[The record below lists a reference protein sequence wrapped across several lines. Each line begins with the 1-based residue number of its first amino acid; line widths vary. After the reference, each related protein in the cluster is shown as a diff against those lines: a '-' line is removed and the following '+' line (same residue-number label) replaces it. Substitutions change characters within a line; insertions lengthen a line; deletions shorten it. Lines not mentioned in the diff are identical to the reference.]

1 MRQSAVCSRDA
12 RAEIGS
18 EPRMQSLDELR
29 ERDCGRVMEGEG
41 RAGAGCRIIIIID
54 LERERRKG
62 AATRSPPRRPDM
74 TLLLAAA
81 ACRASVGNS
90 GEKWTKESVVS
101 LSLSLPPMT
110 NRHFMTVLV
119 LRRPRPLR
127 DVLLQPLHSSSVN
140 CLLQCRRIADRA
152 RSLQLTPRRFII
164 LPWPL
169 LEMIGLRRRRRRRR
183 GAVDTL
189 EIITIIVVVSVHRS
203 SWRRSRVRHYKALT
217 AAAAAAA
224 AAATR

>member
-1 MRQSAVCSRDA
+1 
-12 RAEIGS
+12 
-18 EPRMQSLDELR
+18 MQSLDELR

-101 LSLSLPPMT
+101 LSLSLPPSDDEPPFHDCPGVAEAAAVAGRTTATVAFFLRELPAAMSADRGSGSLLTT
-110 NRHFMTVLV
+110 NSA
-119 LRRPRPLR
+119 
-127 DVLLQPLHSSSVN
+127 PLHNSSVAAPRN
-140 CLLQCRRIADRA
+140 DR
-152 RSLQLTPRRFII
+152 F
-164 LPWPL
+164 
-169 LEMIGLRRRRRRRR
+169 
-183 GAVDTL
+183 
-189 EIITIIVVVSVHRS
+189 
-203 SWRRSRVRHYKALT
+203 

-224 AAATR
+224 RSSRHS